1 MQYRQNISRHH
12 IKILNQDRNVRQKRD
27 NTVKNGILKQ
37 YLNINALS
45 KNISKRSYK
54 QSMLIDKLN
63 VSALF
68 LTVEYLKTNV
78 ADILYRI

>member
-1 MQYRQNISRHH
+1 MQYRQIISRHH